1 MPNTALT
8 NISAPQTSLSIVLVI
23 CRLGMQSPRLDRYR
37 NELASHL
44 SGVPPSKANHSG
56 LRLLRQFI
64 AATPLSESD
73 VEILPQQ
80 RAIFLLQALQ
90 KWVASDEELDEEIE
104 SLMAHLF
111 QHLAPIV
118 QSVPG
123 AHWDLMF
130 DVIATNLEVRW
141 MIPC

>member
-1 MPNTALT
+1 MRTFLVLK
-8 NISAPQTSLSIVLVI
+8 SVLAPQASLSIILVVV
-23 CRLGMQSPRLDRYR
+23 RLGIQSPRLDRYR

-44 SGVPPSKANHSG
+44 SGVSPNKANHSG

-64 AATPLSESD
+64 ATTPQSDSD
-73 VEILPQQ
+73 VEIIPQQ

-118 QSVPG
+118 QTVLG
-123 AHWDLMF
+123 AHWDLIF
-130 DVIATNLEVRW
+130 DVIETNLEV
-141 MIPC
+141 